1 MIFKVIYQ
9 ESKLQI
15 PNREKTQAMFLEAD
29 SLIEA
34 REKLANNTPYN
45 IELVQEISGAHL
57 EYEREN
63 NPDFKVVEY

>member
-29 SLIEA
+29 SLIEV

>member
-9 ESKLQI
+9 ESKNQI
-15 PNREKTQAMFLEAD
+15 PNREKTQSMFLQAE
-29 SLIEA
+29 SIIEA

-57 EYEREN
+57 EYEQEN
-63 NPDFKVVEY
+63 NPDFKIVEF

>member
-9 ESKLQI
+9 ENKLQI
-15 PNREKTQAMFLEAD
+15 PNREKTKAMFLEAD

-45 IELVQEISGAHL
+45 IELVQEITSAHL
-57 EYEREN
+57 EDEREN
-63 NPDFKVVEY
+63 NPDFNVVEY

>member
-9 ESKLQI
+9 ENKLQI
-15 PNREKTQAMFLEAD
+15 PNREKTKAMFLEAD

-45 IELVQEISGAHL
+45 IELVQEVTDAHL

-63 NPDFKVVEY
+63 NPDFNVVEY

>member
-9 ESKLQI
+9 ENKLQI
-15 PNREKTQAMFLEAD
+15 PNREKTKAMFLEAD

-45 IELVQEISGAHL
+45 VELVQEVTGAHL

-63 NPDFKVVEY
+63 NPDFNVVEY

>member
-9 ESKLQI
+9 ENKLQI
-15 PNREKTQAMFLEAD
+15 PNREKTKAMFLEAD

-45 IELVQEISGAHL
+45 IELVQEITGAHL
-57 EYEREN
+57 EDEREN
-63 NPDFKVVEY
+63 NPDFNVVEY

>member
-15 PNREKTQAMFLEAD
+15 PNRDKTKAMFLEAD

-45 IELVQEISGAHL
+45 IELVQEVSGAHL

-63 NPDFKVVEY
+63 NPDFNVVEY

>member
-15 PNREKTQAMFLEAD
+15 PNREKTKAMFLEAD

-45 IELVQEISGAHL
+45 IELVQEVSGAHL

-63 NPDFKVVEY
+63 NPDFNVVEY

>member
-15 PNREKTQAMFLEAD
+15 PNREKTKSMFLEAD

-45 IELVQEISGAHL
+45 IELVQEVSGAHL

-63 NPDFKVVEY
+63 NPDFNVVEY

>member
-15 PNREKTQAMFLEAD
+15 PNREKTQSLFLEAD
-29 SLIEA
+29 SIIEA

-45 IELVQEISGAHL
+45 IELVHEISGAHL

-63 NPDFKVVEY
+63 NPDFNVVEY

>member
-9 ESKLQI
+9 ENKLQI
-15 PNREKTQAMFLEAD
+15 PNREKTKAMFLEAD

-45 IELVQEISGAHL
+45 IELVQEVTGAHL

-63 NPDFKVVEY
+63 NPDFNVVEY